1 MSDRFVRLFGDS
13 PARLLLRLVIL
24 SLVVGVVLAALG
36 VEPYDIV
43 TSALRFVDR
52 IWSMG
57 FDAVDRVW
65 RYFLLGAV
73 VVERV
78 FALPGLGS
86 MLLIGIEQRD
96 YPNVQGVLFISTLIV
111 LLVGFAADIVQRLVD
126 PRLRDHAIGGRT

>member
-1 MSDRFVRLFGDS
+1 M
-13 PARLLLRLVIL
+13 
-24 SLVVGVVLAALG
+24 
-36 VEPYDIV
+36 
-43 TSALRFVDR
+43 
-52 IWSMG
+52 
-57 FDAVDRVW
+57 
-65 RYFLLGAV
+65 
-73 VVERV
+73 

>member
-1 MSDRFVRLFGDS
+1 MFDRFERLFGDS

-43 TSALRFVDR
+43 ASALRFVDR

-57 FDAVDRVW
+57 FDAIDRVW

-73 VVERV
+73 VVVPVWLVLR
-78 FALPGLGS
+78 
-86 MLLIGIEQRD
+86 LL
-96 YPNVQGVLFISTLIV
+96 NV
-111 LLVGFAADIVQRLVD
+111 
-126 PRLRDHAIGGRT
+126 GRNRF

>member
-36 VEPYDIV
+36 IEPYDIV
-43 TSALRFVDR
+43 TSAFRFVDR

-73 VVERV
+73 VVIPVWLVLR
-78 FALPGLGS
+78 
-86 MLLIGIEQRD
+86 LLNIGR
-96 YPNVQGVLFISTLIV
+96 NRF
-111 LLVGFAADIVQRLVD
+111 
-126 PRLRDHAIGGRT
+126 

>member
-1 MSDRFVRLFGDS
+1 MSDRFERLFGDS

-24 SLVVGVVLAALG
+24 SLIVGVVLAALG

-43 TSALRFVDR
+43 NSALRFVNR

-73 VVERV
+73 VVIPVWLVLR
-78 FALPGLGS
+78 
-86 MLLIGIEQRD
+86 LL
-96 YPNVQGVLFISTLIV
+96 NV
-111 LLVGFAADIVQRLVD
+111 
-126 PRLRDHAIGGRT
+126 GRSRS

>member
-1 MSDRFVRLFGDS
+1 MSDRFERLFGDS
-13 PARLLLRLVIL
+13 PARLLVRLAIL

-43 TSALRFVDR
+43 ASALRFVDR

-73 VVERV
+73 VVIPVWLVLR
-78 FALPGLGS
+78 
-86 MLLIGIEQRD
+86 LLNIGR
-96 YPNVQGVLFISTLIV
+96 NRF
-111 LLVGFAADIVQRLVD
+111 
-126 PRLRDHAIGGRT
+126 

>member
-1 MSDRFVRLFGDS
+1 MSDRFQRLLGDS

-43 TSALRFVDR
+43 ASGMRFANH

-57 FDAVDRVW
+57 FSTIDRIW

-73 VVERV
+73 VVVPVWLVLR
-78 FALPGLGS
+78 
-86 MLLIGIEQRD
+86 LL
-96 YPNVQGVLFISTLIV
+96 NV
-111 LLVGFAADIVQRLVD
+111 
-126 PRLRDHAIGGRT
+126 GRNRF